1 MRFHCYDISWV
12 TKPSSFFL
20 YMSTISTKHEGK
32 NIDEEEQVGEIIWY
46 GKDALLV
53 SNGITT

>member
-1 MRFHCYDISWV
+1 
-12 TKPSSFFL
+12 
-20 YMSTISTKHEGK
+20 MSTISRKYEGK

-53 SNGITT
+53 NNGITT

>member
-1 MRFHCYDISWV
+1 
-12 TKPSSFFL
+12 
-20 YMSTISTKHEGK
+20 MSTISTKHEEK
-32 NIDEEEQVGEIIWY
+32 NIDEEEQVGEIIWC

>member
-1 MRFHCYDISWV
+1 
-12 TKPSSFFL
+12 
-20 YMSTISTKHEGK
+20 MSTISTKHEGK